1 MAKSAA
7 GKWVSRVGSTG
18 GGKSYKKSR
27 PANFYGALFVIVV
40 LGLAA
45 TVLARYEYQNP
56 SAGPAS
62 TPPTIGTTWYAAL
75 SIDNCGRI
83 APFLATNPKYTGG
96 FTVQPADVIKISPAS
111 SADAGN
117 NATLAQFTREYAGL
131 TATSTALGYPITGGV
146 TTVHNGD
153 RCPAKSKYAG
163 KVGQVSYAYWTTIA
177 QKTPTITTDPS
188 TIKFSQYLRVTMA
201 FLPSGVTPPPPSK
214 VTVDA
219 MVKTAV
225 TPTTTTTTTV
235 PLTTTTLKRPVT
247 PTSTGATTTTVGS
260 STTTTTSVTTTTTPK
275 G

>member
-1 MAKSAA
+1 MAPVAKSAT

-27 PANFYGALFVIVV
+27 PSNFYGALVVIVV

-45 TVLARYEYQNP
+45 TVLARYEYQHP
-56 SAGPAS
+56 SSGKVT

-75 SIDNCGRI
+75 SIDNCGKT

-131 TATSTALGYPITGGV
+131 TATSTTLGYPKVGGV
-146 TTVHNGD
+146 TTVHTGD
-153 RCPAKSKYAG
+153 RCPAKTKYAG
-163 KVGQVSYAYWTTIA
+163 KVGQVSYAYWKTIA
-177 QKTPTITTDPS
+177 QKTPSITTDPS

-201 FLPSGVTPPPPSK
+201 FLPSGVTPPAPPK

-225 TPTTTTTTTV
+225 TPTTTTTTTI
-235 PLTTTTLKRPVT
+235 PVT
-247 PTSTGATTTTVGS
+247 PTTAVRPTTSTTSGTAPTTS
-260 STTTTTSVTTTTTPK
+260 SVVTTTTSPK